1 MTSRSRGT
9 TPTRRSAPPSQSEVA
24 ITIVAAVARNG
35 VIGRG
40 GELPWRLPEDLARYK
55 RLTMGHTMVMG
66 RKTFESIGRV
76 LPGRTTVVV
85 TRQPDWSGPEGV
97 LVAGSVE
104 EGLAMAA
111 ARGEHVF
118 VVGGAEVY
126 RSALEVADVME
137 LTEIDAEPVGD
148 AYFPPVDWSQWREV
162 EREDHAGYSFVTYTR
177 AR

>member
-97 LVAGSVE
+97 LVAGSVDA
-104 EGLAMAA
+104 G
-111 ARGEHVF
+111 
-118 VVGGAEVY
+118 
-126 RSALEVADVME
+126 LEVA
-137 LTEIDAEPVGD
+137 
-148 AYFPPVDWSQWREV
+148 
-162 EREDHAGYSFVTYTR
+162 
-177 AR
+177 